1 MTRSSTPP
9 HSRRDAMT
17 PDSIELNLSI
27 EEVNLILEGLG
38 ELPFRR
44 VFQLI
49 GRIQAAARAQI
60 PAEQRSNAAGV
71 DPVAAGDH
79 PLEGNG

>member
-1 MTRSSTPP
+1 
-9 HSRRDAMT
+9 MT
-17 PDSIELNLSI
+17 PDTIQLNLSI

-60 PAEQRSNAAGV
+60 PAEQVEIEAGADPAAHTS
-71 DPVAAGDH
+71 DQL
-79 PLEGNG
+79 LEANG

>member
-1 MTRSSTPP
+1 
-9 HSRRDAMT
+9 MT
-17 PDSIELNLSI
+17 PDTIALNLSI
-27 EEVNLILEGLG
+27 EEVNLILESLG

-60 PAEQRSNAAGV
+60 PAEQLESEEGADPAA
-71 DPVAAGDH
+71 AAGDH
-79 PLEGNG
+79 PLEANG

>member
-1 MTRSSTPP
+1 
-9 HSRRDAMT
+9 MT
-17 PDSIELNLSI
+17 PDTIALNLSI
-27 EEVNLILEGLG
+27 EEVNLILESLG

-60 PAEQRSNAAGV
+60 PAEPLESEGADPAA
-71 DPVAAGDH
+71 AAGDH
-79 PLEGNG
+79 PLEANG

>member
-1 MTRSSTPP
+1 
-9 HSRRDAMT
+9 MT
-17 PDSIELNLSI
+17 PDSIALNLSI

-60 PAEQRSNAAGV
+60 PTEQLATEAGADPAA
-71 DPVAAGDH
+71 AAGDH